1 MPTLAAP
8 SFLLG
13 AALAA
18 GVVVALHLLA
28 WRRPVPR
35 PLPTAR
41 FVPAS
46 SARAVSRA
54 VQLRDVALMLVRVAA
69 LLLAGLAMAR
79 PTFSAARSGV
89 ARVLVLDAS
98 RRVASAREV
107 ADSARAAAS
116 GAVASGAVASGDVA
130 SGAATVVRVRVDSA
144 ARVLPD
150 SALADI
156 APVRGTLGAGM
167 IVATREA
174 RRLARTHERVEI
186 VVISPFAAESWDASM
201 EAVRERWEGPV
212 RAVRVAAVNDSAADA
227 RATDGVGAPG
237 TLRDPIDAALALA
250 LYGPVVARRGV
261 HIVRDA
267 LTDADSIVARNGG
280 VVIAWPRTTVPES
293 AFATRALTLG
303 DRTTIGRFAPTTAF
317 AGSPDAALDDSAARR
332 AGASSPRPTTT
343 GARSGGGRSSR
354 SGMLP
359 IGNILARWGDG
370 TPAAVESALG
380 AGCIRTVAVALSADG
395 DAALST
401 SLRAALRE
409 LAAPCGGGS
418 VAVVDSAR
426 LANWAKPREDTLA
439 GDRTARPAIAP
450 DVEQGRD
457 TQRWLLLAVALLLA
471 AEWWMRRA
479 RTSAAQ
485 AESRPAAAVS
495 EAA

>member
-116 GAVASGAVASGDVA
+116 GAVASGA
-130 SGAATVVRVRVDSA
+130 ATVVRVRVDSA

-150 SALADI
+150 SALGDI

-237 TLRDPIDAALALA
+237 TLRDPVDAALALA
-250 LYGPVVARRGV
+250 MPSPAVARGGV
-261 HIVRDA
+261 HLVRDA
-267 LTDADSIVARNGG
+267 LTSADSIVARNGG
-280 VVIAWPRTTVPES
+280 VVIAWPRATVPES

-303 DRTTIGRFAPTTAF
+303 DRTTIGRLAPTTAF
-317 AGSPDAALDDSAARR
+317 AESPDAALDDSAARR

-343 GARSGGGRSSR
+343 GARSGGGRSLR

-359 IGNILARWGDG
+359 IGNILARWDDG
-370 TPAAVESALG
+370 THAAVESALG

-479 RTSAAQ
+479 RASAVN

>member
-116 GAVASGAVASGDVA
+116 GAVASGDVA
-130 SGAATVVRVRVDSA
+130 SGAATVVRVRVDST

-150 SALADI
+150 SALGDI

-167 IVATREA
+167 IVASREA

-227 RATDGVGAPG
+227 RASDGAGAPG

-303 DRTTIGRFAPTTAF
+303 DRTTIGRFAPTSAF

-332 AGASSPRPTTT
+332 AGASSPRPTTN

-359 IGNILARWGDG
+359 IGNILARWDDG

-439 GDRTARPAIAP
+439 GDRTAPLAIAP